1 MLIAHICVY
10 EILNVYGVF
19 DVTRIRNIKLLKR
32 FGKRLRDLRI
42 ENNLS
47 QEALANEAEVPISQ
61 IGRIERGEVNATLS
75 TLHAL
80 SSALK
85 ISLPRLLEF

>member
-1 MLIAHICVY
+1 
-10 EILNVYGVF
+10 
-19 DVTRIRNIKLLKR
+19 
-32 FGKRLRDLRI
+32 
-42 ENNLS
+42 
-47 QEALANEAEVPISQ
+47 LANEAEVPISQ